1 MIKCVSYDLFLDAV
15 READTR
21 LVISGNCRYAGSK
34 AHNLQG
40 DYTMLHKNLIF
51 RKAIPILLLTLT
63 ASLSGKAF
71 ASACSDSSDPTRSQ
85 SVEGE
90 SFMVAAAHPLAV
102 EAGCEVL
109 ADGGSAIDAAI
120 AVQAV
125 LTVIEPEASGLAG
138 GTIITYWDNESKRVR
153 FFDGLARAPEAVTDG
168 LRTPTEEDV
177 ANCGVTRFSSRVQ
190 YTGRAFGVPGTL
202 KVLDLVHQEYGNTD
216 WQNLFGAGISLAE
229 NGFPMPTYMS
239 TVLGERPSG
248 GLNRCLYPDIQARY
262 CEDSSTPKSAGS
274 TIYNT
279 ELAQVLTEVRD
290 GGAAV
295 FYDPEGSIAPAII
308 ERVSAGPCK
317 HIQGS
322 VSGPAVIP
330 SLMTVQDF
338 ADYEARERDPVC
350 DTVFGHTI
358 CSSAPPAFGGTAVLY
373 MLKLMEHG
381 GIKHMS
387 PDSAEYVH
395 LAIESSRLAQ
405 WDRREHVGDPDY
417 NFIPVGGLLDKD
429 YLKSRFALFSPQAS
443 VDPIVSGLPPRGVKI
458 AKGSSAKHDPNNPF
472 LPTAGGFEDE
482 DMTSHVSI
490 VDSYGNAL
498 SMTTTNNSTFGSHTE
513 ARGIM
518 LNNVQT
524 NFTRLDSASPGKP
537 ANIMEPKKRPRTS
550 TAPTIVFTKKGDLKL
565 VVGAAGGGPIP
576 DYVAQTIL
584 GVLVQDL
591 DPQTAINQGH
601 FSGQGLTTNCSGVTG
616 ARSELER
623 DTPIASL
630 EAELSLLAPPCLRV
644 TSLRSGLAAVEVV
657 KPGDRKKSMKSKK
670 SKKSNKSALL
680 GGADPRRDGV
690 AMGL

>member
-1 MIKCVSYDLFLDAV
+1 MTIYKNLTNLKATRFLALFLFC
-15 READTR
+15 
-21 LVISGNCRYAGSK
+21 G
-34 AHNLQG
+34 
-40 DYTMLHKNLIF
+40 
-51 RKAIPILLLTLT
+51 
-63 ASLSGKAF
+63 LSGEAM
-71 ASACSDSSDPTRSQ
+71 ASACSDSSDPTRTQ
-85 SVEGE
+85 SVEGD

-109 ADGGSAIDAAI
+109 ADGGTAIDAAV

-125 LTVIEPEASGLAG
+125 LTVVEPESSGLGG
-138 GTIITYWDNESKRVR
+138 GTIITYWDKASKRVR
-153 FFDGLARAPEAVTDG
+153 FFDGLGRAPAAVTDG

-177 ANCGVTRFSSRVQ
+177 ANCGVDRFFSRVA

-202 KVLDLVHQEYGNTD
+202 KVLDMVHQEYGNTA
-216 WQNLFGAGISLAE
+216 WQKLFDAAISLAD
-229 NGFPMPTYMS
+229 NGFPMPTYMN

-248 GLNRCLYPDIQARY
+248 GIARCLYPDLQARY
-262 CEDSSTPKSAGS
+262 CEDESTPKAVGT
-274 TIYNT
+274 TIFNT

-290 GGAAV
+290 GGADV
-295 FYDPEGSIAPAII
+295 FYDSEGTIAPAIV
-308 ERVSAGPCK
+308 ERVGAGPCK

-338 ADYEARERDPVC
+338 ADYQARERDPVC

-373 MLKLMEHG
+373 MLKLMERG
-381 GIKHMS
+381 GIEHMS

-395 LAIESSRLAQ
+395 LAIESSRLAN
-405 WDRREHVGDPDY
+405 WDRREYVGDPDY
-417 NFIPVGGLLDKD
+417 NFIPVDGLLEKP
-429 YLKSRFALFSPQAS
+429 YLKSRFALFSPFSS
-443 VDPIVSGLPPRGVKI
+443 VDPIVSGNPPRGQVIDKN
-458 AKGSSAKHDPNNPF
+458 SAKHGHGYDHNNPY
-472 LPTAGGFEDE
+472 LPTTGSSEDD

-513 ARGIM
+513 ARGM
-518 LNNVQT
+518 SLNNVQT

-537 ANIMEPKKRPRTS
+537 ANIMESKKRPRTS
-550 TAPTIVFTKKGDLKL
+550 TAPSIVFNKKGELKL
-565 VVGAAGGGPIP
+565 VVGAAGGGAIP
-576 DYVAQTIL
+576 DYVSQTIL
-584 GVLVQDL
+584 GVLLHDL

-601 FSGQGLTTNCSGVTG
+601 FGGQGLTTNCSGVTG

-623 DTPIASL
+623 DTPIADL
-630 EAELSLLAPPCLRV
+630 EAELSLLSPPCLRV

-657 KPGDRKKSMKSKK
+657 KPGDKKK
-670 SKKSNKSALL
+670 SKKSSKSKKSRKAALL
-680 GGADPRRDGV
+680 GGADSRRDGV